1 MSSGINRR
9 VLIALVGVAGA
20 MLLAPVSARASLAIT
35 SPGVFSSTKTVIGF
49 EVLPYGQVTSA
60 SAALLVGSGI
70 TFPVLDGESAIF
82 GSSFTKTIIDVI
94 GSGAGSDGKI
104 EIAFDSPVE
113 AAGVNYWTGSPLVF
127 SAYDS
132 SDVLIGTADS
142 LPVGAGFFGV
152 DGQGVG
158 ISRVVINDHSYGFQI
173 DDLTF
178 GSTTAAVHAPAPGAA
193 ALAGLGLLLVGLGRR
208 RLA

>member
-132 SDVLIGTADS
+132 SNGLIGTADS
-142 LPVGAGFFGV
+142 LPVGAG
-152 DGQGVG
+152 
-158 ISRVVINDHSYGFQI
+158 
-173 DDLTF
+173 LTRET
-178 GSTTAAVHAPAPGAA
+178 G
-193 ALAGLGLLLVGLGRR
+193 
-208 RLA
+208 